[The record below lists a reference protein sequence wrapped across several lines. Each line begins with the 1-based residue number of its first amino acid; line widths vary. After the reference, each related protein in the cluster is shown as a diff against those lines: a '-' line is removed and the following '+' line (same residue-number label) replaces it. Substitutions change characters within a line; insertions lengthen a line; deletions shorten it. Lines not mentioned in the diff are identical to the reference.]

1 MKITS
6 PLPVEGSLALVEA
19 NVATS
24 DVGSGGGDNLCKS
37 PLLLERSETEFRR
50 QVDTVYETKMIPRP
64 TSGIS
69 GQCAGS
75 VTFFSLDYNMFPS
88 LKMDGCSKYDRLQLK

>member
-1 MKITS
+1 MKIAS
-6 PLPVEGSLALVEA
+6 PVEGSLALAEA
-19 NVATS
+19 KTS
-24 DVGSGGGDNLCKS
+24 DVGSGGAGDNLCKS

-75 VTFFSLDYNMFPS
+75 VTLFSLDHMLPS
-88 LKMDGCSKYDRLQLK
+88 LKMDAQNMTAYNLNDF

>member
-75 VTFFSLDYNMFPS
+75 VTFFSLDYMLPS
-88 LKMDGCSKYDRLQLK
+88 LKMDAQNMTAYN

>member
-1 MKITS
+1 MSGDVKIAS
-6 PLPVEGSLALVEA
+6 PLPVEGSLALAEA

-24 DVGSGGGDNLCKS
+24 DAGSGGHGDSNLCKS

-75 VTFFSLDYNMFPS
+75 FTFFHY
-88 LKMDGCSKYDRLQLK
+88 

>member
-6 PLPVEGSLALVEA
+6 PVEGSLGLAEA

-75 VTFFSLDYNMFPS
+75 VTFFSLDYMLPS
-88 LKMDGCSKYDRLQLK
+88 LKMDAQNMTAYN

>member
-1 MKITS
+1 MSGDVKITS
-6 PLPVEGSLALVEA
+6 PLPVGGLVEA
-19 NVATS
+19 KVATS
-24 DVGSGGGDNLCKS
+24 DVGSGGGGDNLCKS

-75 VTFFSLDYNMFPS
+75 VTFFSLDYMLPS
-88 LKMDGCSKYDRLQLK
+88 LKMDAQNMTTYF

>member
-1 MKITS
+1 M
-6 PLPVEGSLALVEA
+6 PVEGEA

-69 GQCAGS
+69 GQCAGTLC
-75 VTFFSLDYNMFPS
+75 VTFFSLDYMPPS
-88 LKMDGCSKYDRLQLK
+88 LKVDAQNMTTYF

>member
-1 MKITS
+1 M
-6 PLPVEGSLALVEA
+6 PVEGEA

-69 GQCAGS
+69 GQCDGS
-75 VTFFSLDYNMFPS
+75 VTFFLLDYMLPS
-88 LKMDGCSKYDRLQLK
+88 LKMDAQNRTTYF

>member
-1 MKITS
+1 MSGDVKIAS
-6 PLPVEGSLALVEA
+6 PVEGSLALVEA

-69 GQCAGS
+69 GQCA
-75 VTFFSLDYNMFPS
+75 VTFFFT
-88 LKMDGCSKYDRLQLK
+88 RLYAPIT